1 MEIKPLFM
9 TITNVKNNV
18 YEVIIGTDYKQ
29 FFSELELI
37 EVIKYNDIAD
47 VQKTSLGYL
56 VYTDW
61 GALLP
66 SQYIR
71 TMSENAQWLLEMTLI
86 GITPQIINN

>member
-1 MEIKPLFM
+1 M

-18 YEVIIGTDYKQ
+18 YEVIIGKDYKQ

-47 VQKTSLGYL
+47 VEKTAIGYL
-56 VYTDW
+56 VHTDW
-61 GALLP
+61 GTLLP
-66 SQYIR
+66 HQYIR
-71 TMSENAQWLLEMTLI
+71 TMSDNAKWLLEMTLI